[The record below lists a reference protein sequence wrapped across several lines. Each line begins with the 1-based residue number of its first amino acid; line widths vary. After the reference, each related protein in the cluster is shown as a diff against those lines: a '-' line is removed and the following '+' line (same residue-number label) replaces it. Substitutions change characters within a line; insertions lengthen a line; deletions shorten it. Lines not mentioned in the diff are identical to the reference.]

1 MNSVLKKSIALV
13 FASSCLAALPA
24 TATAGLGPNQ
34 NYDFGTLDG
43 TKSASVDLFSGAFDN
58 VFSFVQ
64 GAFPGSAGFVAGF
77 DNVGDMTVS
86 YRFSYGADPAANWTS
101 WVGPTLVSSNA
112 ETGAFVYSQTVTGL
126 TQGETYWFELAGNAT
141 SASYSVTLAPV
152 PEPEN
157 WAMLVSGLAL
167 MGFVARRRMPS
178 A

>member
-1 MNSVLKKSIALV
+1 MNSVLRKTFAV
-13 FASSCLAALPA
+13 AFASSCLAAFPT
-24 TATAGLGPNQ
+24 TATALGQNQ
-34 NYDFGTLDG
+34 NYEFGTLDG
-43 TKSASVDLFSGAFDN
+43 TKSVSVDLFSGAFDN

-86 YRFSYGADPAANWTS
+86 YRFSYGANPADNWTS
-101 WVGPTLVSSNA
+101 WVGPTLVSSND
-112 ETGAFVYSQTVTGL
+112 EGAFVYSQTVTGL
-126 TQGETYWFELAGNAT
+126 TQGETYWFELAGTAG